1 MEATQEFSKL
11 FVVVMGM
18 GVTFVGLILIIFLT
32 MLMGKIITAL
42 DHSAPQNAAV
52 PAPVPAAAPAVPA
65 DGVIDE
71 VKVAIL
77 AALAQEPGFRMEHIT
92 NINIRQVCSAMR
104 FQAAL
109 RSSLSAASAS
119 GML

>member
-42 DHSAPQNAAV
+42 DHSAPQNTAA
-52 PAPVPAAAPAVPA
+52 PAAAPVSAAAPAVPA
-65 DGVIDE
+65 DGVSDE

-77 AALAQEPGFRMEHIT
+77 AALAQEPGFRMEHVT
-92 NINIRQVCSAMR
+92 NINIRRV
-104 FQAAL
+104 
-109 RSSLSAASAS
+109 
-119 GML
+119 

>member
-18 GVTFVGLILIIFLT
+18 GVTFGGLILIIFLT

-42 DHSAPQNAAV
+42 DHSAPQSTATPAA
-52 PAPVPAAAPAVPA
+52 APVSAAAPAVPA
-65 DGVIDE
+65 DGVSDE

-77 AALAQEPGFRMEHIT
+77 AALAQEPGFRMEHVT
-92 NINIRQVCSAMR
+92 TINIRRV
-104 FQAAL
+104 
-109 RSSLSAASAS
+109 
-119 GML
+119 

>member
-42 DHSAPQNAAV
+42 DHSAPQSTAA
-52 PAPVPAAAPAVPA
+52 PAAAPVSAAAPAVPA
-65 DGVIDE
+65 DGVSDE

-77 AALAQEPGFRMEHIT
+77 AALAQEPGFRMEHVT
-92 NINIRQVCSAMR
+92 NINIRRV
-104 FQAAL
+104 
-109 RSSLSAASAS
+109 
-119 GML
+119 